1 MFFALLSVVL
11 SAEPQLRSPL
21 TQSEEVARNTL
32 RAAGDLNLNA
42 RLHKSYQH
50 GLGWQYSVWI
60 RGFSSP
66 EAAHAAGALLAE
78 KTGRGVDVLL
88 TDSGEKG
95 QWLAPLPVLPS
106 AENLR
111 LRVVRSLG
119 GVNGGLQRLERADS
133 LSFGYFRTLPREKVE
148 ANHRF
153 DRSAGFVRGEMT
165 QPLFPERDWV
175 FLRGPQGNWLIQ
187 GGVLRP
193 APAFRIESLQGTVA
207 PESVYATVLGIPAL
221 LSDNSDYRGLRVV
234 GQQWVDFRNAIRMEG
249 EFHHEK
255 VVLWVEASSALPIS
269 WEFHTDAGVVQL
281 VFVGWRAVD
290 SNLILPELME
300 VYGDGEF
307 LDRIRLQ
314 EIELFPVFSADSFS
328 VPEMP

>member
-1 MFFALLSVVL
+1 VL

-21 TQSEEVARNTL
+21 TQNEELAQNTL
-32 RAAGDLNLNA
+32 RVAGDLNLNA

-60 RGFSSP
+60 RGFLSE
-66 EAAHAAGALLAE
+66 EAANSAAALLAE
-78 KTGRGVDVLL
+78 NTGRGVDVLL
-88 TDSGEKG
+88 ADRAEQV
-95 QWLAPLPVLPS
+95 QWLAPLAVLPS

-111 LRVVRSLG
+111 LRVVRALG
-119 GVNGGLQRLERADS
+119 GVNGGLQRLQQAES
-133 LSFGYFRTLPREKVE
+133 LSFSYFRHIPREKVK
-148 ANHRF
+148 ANHRL
-153 DRSAGFVRGEMT
+153 DRSAGFVRGEII
-165 QPLFPERDWV
+165 QPL
-175 FLRGPQGNWLIQ
+175 FLRGPLGNWLTQ
-187 GGVLRP
+187 GGVVRP
-193 APAFRIESLQGTVA
+193 APASQIAFLEGEAA
-207 PESVYATVLGIPAL
+207 PESVYAGLLGMPAL
-221 LSDNSDYRGLRVV
+221 LSENLDYRDLRVV
-234 GQQWVDFRNAIRMEG
+234 GQQLIDFRNAVRMEG

-269 WEFHTDAGVVQL
+269 WEFHTEAGVVQL

-314 EIELFPVFSADSFS
+314 EIELFPLFSTDSFS